1 MKKGLI
7 ILSLI
12 NPIILG
18 PLIIGCTRTQL
29 SSETNDKTKQKE
41 KEIKDNNDSKD
52 NSSQGDT
59 SNLDKNNSKNP
70 GSKDNFQ
77 PNYNSSGTN
86 SHNSNTNERE
96 NLPNDEGY
104 KEPKKDD
111 FETSK
116 INQWNKSIKSDIKV
130 ILDKPNN
137 QQELKV
143 LVEQLISNKLEL
155 SLSNKIDKQAK
166 EFAQKV
172 DDLVKNEK
180 FSDIKKMLIDY
191 FNMVIKK
198 VKESEK
204 NKKQTNLEI
213 YKSLP
218 EDKIK
223 ELKQPISSLLKEL
236 FRENL
241 ILDLEE
247 NNKKEIEKFVQ
258 EIETLINKKQKNQI
272 QTKLFDLVDQI
283 TKLEEALKNISI

>member
-1 MKKGLI
+1 MKKSLI

-12 NPIILG
+12 NPIFLG

-70 GSKDNFQ
+70 ESKDNFQ
-77 PNYNSSGTN
+77 PNYNSSGSN
-86 SHNSNTNERE
+86 SHNSNTNEKE

-111 FETSK
+111 FEISK

-172 DDLVKNEK
+172 DDFVKNEK

-283 TKLEEALKNISI
+283 TKLEEELKNISI